1 MTGPTWW
8 ALAGASLEQKA
19 IQLERYEILEEV
31 GRGGMA
37 VVYRGH
43 DRKLDREVAIKVLH
57 AHLASEAE
65 SQQRFRLEAKA
76 VARLKHPNIIE
87 IYDFSD
93 TDEGP
98 SYIVT
103 EFIHGST
110 LRAFVQQ
117 HEAFFPEVAV
127 LITISICEA
136 IGHAHDEQI
145 IHRDLKP
152 ENIMIDRSGHLKLMD
167 FGIAKVIDQQ
177 QQMTLTGTILGS
189 PTHMAPELLEGKELS
204 FRSDLFS
211 VGTILYW
218 LATGQLP
225 FTGNNPH
232 QVLRRILEGSY
243 PDPQMV
249 NPEVGMNLCRIIK
262 KSLAQNPE
270 DRYASAP
277 AMQTAL
283 RAEVTELGLDD
294 VGAELKACFED
305 PPKYIEAIKQR
316 VVRHLETTTEKLLT
330 AKKHRQCLENLD
342 RLLALDPQHGRAHEI
357 LSRLQRRSQ
366 WHRISGLAGLGA
378 GGLALLAGIFWFLWP
393 LMAPIDSIP
402 DAGQNPLIENAG
414 MVLPKDAGPKPS
426 GTDTNA
432 TGPAD
437 KAKNSDAGQDAGENL
452 GSDGNADRPNPRGD
466 RRRFLFRGDRRSPR
480 LQLPKTLRH
489 QVVLK
494 VNPYFDQLR
503 IGDKLVAQRDRQNA
517 YGQQYK
523 GKLNAGKHRVV
534 IENQACQTDEFELV
548 VPAKPPSDKPLEFRR
563 KLRFRPAR
571 LVIESQFPEAS
582 VWVNG
587 IFKGSAQASKAKPI
601 VIPIEGA
608 TGRLKVKLRLSHP
621 KQGEHQAQIVVL
633 AGRQKVYKV
642 AQGDY
647 RPKASHGDS
656 P

>member
-1 MTGPTWW
+1 MTGSTWW
-8 ALAGASLEQKA
+8 ALAGVSLKPNA
-19 IQLERYEILEEV
+19 IQLERYEVLEEV

-127 LITISICEA
+127 LITIFICEA
-136 IGHAHDEQI
+136 IGHAHSEQI

-152 ENIMIDRSGHLKLMD
+152 ENIMIDQSGQLKLMD

-189 PTHMAPELLEGKELS
+189 PTHMAPELLEGKALS

-225 FTGNNPH
+225 FSGNNPH

-249 NPEVGMNLCRIIK
+249 NPELGINLCRIIK
-262 KSLAQNPE
+262 KALAKDPE
-270 DRYASAP
+270 ERFASAA

-283 RAEVTELGLDD
+283 RAEVAELGLDD
-294 VGAELKACFED
+294 VGAELKTCFED
-305 PPKYIEAIKQR
+305 PPGYIKAIKQR
-316 VVRHLETTTEKLLT
+316 VVRHLETRTEKLLV
-330 AKKHRQCLENLD
+330 AKKHRQCLEDLD
-342 RLLALDPQHGRAHEI
+342 RLLALDPQHARAHEI
-357 LSRLQRRSQ
+357 LSRLQRRSR
-366 WHRISGLAGLGA
+366 WRHISGLAGLGA
-378 GGLALLAGIFWFLWP
+378 GGLALLAGIFWFFWFLWP
-393 LMAPIDSIP
+393 LMAPLDSTP
-402 DAGQNPLIENAG
+402 DAGLNSVAQ
-414 MVLPKDAGPKPS
+414 DAGVVPPEDAGSKPS
-426 GTDTNA
+426 AADSNTTGSVDKTD
-432 TGPAD
+432 G
-437 KAKNSDAGQDAGENL
+437 SDAGQDAGQNGDATL
-452 GSDGNADRPNPRGD
+452 PKRRGD

-480 LQLPKTLRH
+480 LQLPKTLPH
-489 QVVLK
+489 QVVIK
-494 VNPYFDQLR
+494 VDPYFDQLR

-523 GKLNAGKHRVV
+523 GKLKAGKYRVM

-548 VPAKPPSDKPLEFRR
+548 VPSKPPSDKPLEFRR

-571 LVIESQFPEAS
+571 LVIESQFSDSS

-621 KQGEHQAQIVVL
+621 KEGEHQAQINVL
-633 AGRQKVYKV
+633 AGRQKVYRV
-642 AQGDY
+642 SQGDF
-647 RPKASHGDS
+647 RPKTTSGGS

>member
-1 MTGPTWW
+1 MTGSTWW
-8 ALAGASLEQKA
+8 ALAGVSLKPNA
-19 IQLERYEILEEV
+19 IQLERYEVLEEV

-37 VVYRGH
+37 VVYRGY

-127 LITISICEA
+127 LITIFICEA
-136 IGHAHDEQI
+136 IGHAHSEQI

-152 ENIMIDRSGHLKLMD
+152 ENIMIDQLGHLKLMD

-218 LATGQLP
+218 LSTGQLP
-225 FTGNNPH
+225 FSGNNPH

-249 NPEVGMNLCRIIK
+249 NPELGINLCRIIK
-262 KSLAQNPE
+262 KALAQDPE
-270 DRYASAP
+270 DRYASAA

-283 RAEVTELGLDD
+283 RAEVAELGLDD

-305 PPKYIEAIKQR
+305 PPNYIKAIKQR
-316 VVRHLETTTEKLLT
+316 VVRHLETRTEKLLT
-330 AKKHRQCLENLD
+330 AKKHRQCLEDLD
-342 RLLALDPQHGRAHEI
+342 RLLALDPQHARAHEI
-357 LSRLQRRSQ
+357 LSRLQRRSR
-366 WHRISGLAGLGA
+366 WRHISGLAGLGA

-393 LMAPIDSIP
+393 LIAPIDSVP
-402 DAGQNPLIENAG
+402 DAGQNPVIR
-414 MVLPKDAGPKPS
+414 DAGVVTEEDAGSKP
-426 GTDTNA
+426 A
-432 TGPAD
+432 AAD
-437 KAKNSDAGQDAGENL
+437 KTNRPDAGRDEKQDAGQGL
-452 GSDGNADRPNPRGD
+452 GPDGDTGRPKSKGD

-480 LQLPKTLRH
+480 LQLPKTRPH
-489 QVVLK
+489 QVVIK
-494 VNPYFDQLR
+494 VDPYFDQLR

-517 YGQQYK
+517 YGQQFK
-523 GKLNAGKHRVV
+523 GKLKAGKHRVM

-571 LVIESQFPEAS
+571 LLIESQLSDAS

-621 KQGEHQAQIVVL
+621 KEGEHQVQFNVL

-642 AQGDY
+642 SRDDFS
-647 RPKASHGDS
+647 PKKTSGGS